1 MVHNTFDTKG
11 SGAGCSGAFAP
22 FGLELMAALIW
33 NTITYFPNLAFKCV
47 AKYHMKS
54 RPGIKIFSRSFFHFG
69 KQKFELLQFSLES
82 AWEVRNPSNVSSGKC
97 CRSVQSWCRPY
108 RKQMEKIFF
117 LIKSHIVETMGFGP
131 FKIPTKLSK
140 ETTVII

>member
-82 AWEVRNPSNVSSGKC
+82 AWEVRNPSNVSSGKY
-97 CRSVQSWCRPY
+97 CRSVQSWCGNGKY
-108 RKQMEKIFF
+108 FF
-117 LIKSHIVETMGFGP
+117 LNQKSHRRNDGIWSVE
-131 FKIPTKLSK
+131 ILTKLSK
-140 ETTVII
+140 ATTVII